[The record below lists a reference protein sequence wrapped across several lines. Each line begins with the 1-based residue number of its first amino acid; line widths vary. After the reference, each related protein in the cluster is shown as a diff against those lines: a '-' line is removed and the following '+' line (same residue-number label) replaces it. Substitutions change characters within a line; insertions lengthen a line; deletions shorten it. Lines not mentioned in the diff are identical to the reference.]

1 MKVND
6 KRLNIK
12 DNKEYE
18 VFTFVKE
25 EIETMCNYDYI
36 NDYWKVETNY
46 QPHITKLLKLNNV
59 DYTIDSVDENG
70 RITRLIVRLS
80 KKQISFR
87 NEIVLTEEQR
97 EARGKA
103 LKNR

>member
-1 MKVND
+1 MVP
-6 KRLNIK
+6 I
-12 DNKEYE
+12 
-18 VFTFVKE
+18 
-25 EIETMCNYDYI
+25 
-36 NDYWKVETNY
+36 
-46 QPHITKLLKLNNV
+46 NNV

-70 RITRLIVRLS
+70 RITRLIVRLN

-87 NEIVLTEEQR
+87 NEVVLTEEQR